1 MRITVQE
8 VLKEN
13 AIPDGDVLTKAICAW
28 MPPSQQSTRFVQNG
42 IVTFYSK
49 KPLGLKPDD
58 ELVGRMEFRVGCFDQ
73 KYYNYITFEI
83 ENADDNSQQV

>member
-28 MPPSQQSTRFVQNG
+28 MPPTQQSTRFVQNG

-73 KYYNYITFEI
+73 KYYNYITFDI
-83 ENADDNSQQV
+83 ENADDNSEQV

>member
-8 VLKEN
+8 VIKEN

-28 MPPSQQSTRFVQNG
+28 MPPTQQSTRFVQNG

-58 ELVGRMEFRVGCFDQ
+58 ELVGRMEFRVGCFEQ
-73 KYYNYITFEI
+73 KYYNYITFDI
-83 ENADDNSQQV
+83 ENADDNSEQV

>member
-28 MPPSQQSTRFVQNG
+28 MPPTQQSTRFVQNG

-83 ENADDNSQQV
+83 ENADDNSEQV

>member
-58 ELVGRMEFRVGCFDQ
+58 ELVGRMEFRVGCFEQ
-73 KYYNYITFEI
+73 KYYNYITFDI
-83 ENADDNSQQV
+83 ENADDNSEQV

>member
-8 VLKEN
+8 VIKEN
-13 AIPDGDVLTKAICAW
+13 AIEGGDVLTKAICAW
-28 MPPSQQSTRFVQNG
+28 MPMSQQSTRFVQYG

-58 ELVGRMEFRVGCFDQ
+58 EVVGRMEFRVNNFEGR
-73 KYYNYITFEI
+73 YYNFITFDI
-83 ENADDNSQQV
+83 ENADNNSEQV

>member
-8 VLKEN
+8 VIKEN

-28 MPPSQQSTRFVQNG
+28 MPPTQQSTRFVQNG

-58 ELVGRMEFRVGCFDQ
+58 ELVGRMEFRVGCFEQ
-73 KYYNYITFEI
+73 KYYNYITFDI

>member
-8 VLKEN
+8 VIKEN
-13 AIPDGDVLTKAICAW
+13 AIDGGDVLTKAICAW
-28 MPPSQQSTRFVQNG
+28 MPPTQQSTRFVQNG

-58 ELVGRMEFRVGCFDQ
+58 ELVGRMEFRVGCFEQ
-73 KYYNYITFEI
+73 KYYNYITFDI
-83 ENADDNSQQV
+83 ENADDNSEQV

>member
-28 MPPSQQSTRFVQNG
+28 MPPTQQSTRFVQNG

-58 ELVGRMEFRVGCFDQ
+58 ELVGRMEFRVGCFEQ
-73 KYYNYITFEI
+73 KYYNYITFDI
-83 ENADDNSQQV
+83 ENADDNSEQV

>member
-58 ELVGRMEFRVGCFDQ
+58 ELVGRMEFRVGCFEQ

-83 ENADDNSQQV
+83 ENADDNSEQV

>member
-28 MPPSQQSTRFVQNG
+28 MPPTQQSTRFVQNG

-58 ELVGRMEFRVGCFDQ
+58 ELVGRMEFRVGCFEQ
-73 KYYNYITFEI
+73 KYYNYITFDI

>member
-8 VLKEN
+8 VIKEN

-28 MPPSQQSTRFVQNG
+28 MPPTQQSTRFVQNG

-49 KPLGLKPDD
+49 EPLGLKPDD
-58 ELVGRMEFRVGCFDQ
+58 ELVGRMEFRVGCFEQ

-83 ENADDNSQQV
+83 ENADNNSEQV